1 MKILMAIQKFIY
13 YIFSN
18 LKNQVIIVRKI
29 HSMPTGVRLRKE
41 KEKKVV
47 EAAKRY
53 TSVKTFFI

>member
-1 MKILMAIQKFIY
+1 MAIQKFIY

-18 LKNQVIIVRKI
+18 LKNQVIIVKKI